1 MRFECP
7 DTTGGY
13 FHPRDDTWTVLYP
26 AGTWRPPTISD
37 LLLPPWFLVAARSEE
52 FRRRRRRRLCLSAAD
67 CCDFFPRFLLCRS
80 AAVAWFL
87 RGLLRPWWRRII
99 CNGND
104 NCWYW
109 MFSLHKHKMQC
120 DETGSCRLFDDAGSP
135 CLSGGMNNSQAFGFC
150 SLDWFFWEVFHR

>member
-7 DTTGGY
+7 DRTGGY
-13 FHPRDDTWTVLYP
+13 FTPVMTPGHFYIRRVLHGPRL
-26 AGTWRPPTISD
+26 
-37 LLLPPWFLVAARSEE
+37 LLLPPWVLVAARSEE
-52 FRRRRRRRLCLSAAD
+52 FGGGGGRRRRLRLSAAD

-80 AAVAWFL
+80 AAVAWFF

-99 CNGND
+99 CNGNG

-120 DETGSCRLFDDAGSP
+120 DETGSCRLIDGAGSP
-135 CLSGGMNNSQAFGFC
+135 CLFGGMNNSQAFGFC
-150 SLDWFFWEVFHR
+150 SLDWFFLGGVS